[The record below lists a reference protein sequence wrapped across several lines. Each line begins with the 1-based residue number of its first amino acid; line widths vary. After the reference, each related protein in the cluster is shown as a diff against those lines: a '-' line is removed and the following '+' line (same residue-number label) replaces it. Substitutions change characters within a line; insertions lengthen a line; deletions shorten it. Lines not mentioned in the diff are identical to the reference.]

1 MAIKT
6 TPVRGCN
13 DILPKQME
21 FRQEVINKILS
32 VYKKNGFLQVKTPI
46 LENLEILTKGDSG
59 DNTKLM
65 FKTIKRGEKL
75 NLQQEYLC
83 EADLVEEGLKYDQ
96 TVPLSR
102 LFAGNKDKLPLPFK
116 ATQVDESFRAE
127 RPQRG
132 RDRQFTQC
140 DIDLWGDST
149 ILAEIEVL
157 TTIAE
162 AYKTAGLKDLIF
174 KVSDRRILSSI
185 ILWAG
190 FTQEVINNI
199 CIVVDKID
207 KIGEDGVKEEL
218 LAQNYDTQ
226 KIEKFM
232 GAIEDI
238 KLGGLE
244 VLTKYNVDA
253 QIVFNLKDII
263 AKVEALTDN
272 DVEIVFDISIVRGQG
287 YYTGTVFEC
296 YVKNVNYKGAIGGGG
311 RYDNMLEKYTSEKIP
326 AVGWGLGLVPTIMLL
341 EEMGLN
347 AQGTPKLALLYD
359 KEDDTLELL
368 KQKNDLKQIYDV
380 SVFPMPKN
388 FKAFFEKLKFVGF
401 TKFKKFKDSEIK
413 DI

>member
-21 FRQEVINKILS
+21 FRQEVINKILG

-75 NLQQEYLC
+75 NLEKENLV

-116 ATQVDESFRAE
+116 ATQIDESFRAE
-127 RPQRG
+127 RPQKG

-140 DIDLWGDST
+140 DIDLWGDPTS
-149 ILAEIEVL
+149 LAEIEVI

-162 AYKTAGLKDLIF
+162 AYKTVGLKDLIF
-174 KVSDRRILSSI
+174 KISDRRILSSI
-185 ILWAG
+185 ITWAG
-190 FTQEVINNI
+190 FQKEVINNI

-207 KIGEDGVKEEL
+207 KIGIDGVKNEL
-218 LAQNYDTQ
+218 IAQEYCLKNV
-226 KIEKFM
+226 EKLIN
-232 GAIEDI
+232 AIIDI
-238 KLGGLE
+238 KNGGLE
-244 VLTKYNVDA
+244 VLTKYSVSEN
-253 QIVFNLKDII
+253 IVEDLKDII
-263 AKVEALTDN
+263 VKVNALTDE
-272 DVEIVFDISIVRGQG
+272 DVEIMFDISIVRGQG
-287 YYTGTVFEC
+287 YYTGAVFEC
-296 YVKNVNYKGAIGGGG
+296 YVKNNNYKGAIGGGG

-326 AVGWGLGLVPTIMLL
+326 AVGYGLGLVPTIMLL

-347 AQGTPKLALLYD
+347 TFITPKLALLYD
-359 KEDDTLELL
+359 KDDNTLDLL
-368 KQKNDLKQIYDV
+368 KQKNELKQNYDV
-380 SVFPMPKN
+380 SVFPTPKN
-388 FKAFFEKLKFVGF
+388 YKAFFEKLKFVGF
-401 TKFKKFKDSEIK
+401 TKFKKFKQDEIK